1 MTAPLRRDSIVT
13 SVRLSG
19 SEHEAFVA
27 AALRLKESR
36 AHLLRRAVREIIGKP
51 GDLFERE
58 LWGLG
63 EALYQLL
70 AVRRNLSQIT
80 KAAQTGK
87 LNLAPSD
94 LVTIEALQQAILQLN
109 ARLVELIE
117 SNRLRIVY
125 RR

>member
-19 SEHEAFVA
+19 PEHEAFVA

-70 AVRRNLSQIT
+70 AIRRNLSQIT
-80 KAAQTGK
+80 KAARTGK